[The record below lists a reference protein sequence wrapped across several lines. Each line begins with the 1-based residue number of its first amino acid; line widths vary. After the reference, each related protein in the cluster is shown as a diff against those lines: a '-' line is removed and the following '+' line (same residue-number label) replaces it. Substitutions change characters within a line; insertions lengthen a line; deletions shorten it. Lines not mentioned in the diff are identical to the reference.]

1 MSVERQRSNTDVKH
15 AGLFKPFII
24 INKRSEFYLLRW
36 DLQFN
41 RAKPITCE
49 NWASFTRNSD
59 HCVTHLLFF
68 FSLEQTRR
76 HLEVVVETTARKPE
90 PPAKIRIVSERHT
103 YPEAPGRIGKFHLP
117 ILFEREFERCWIRV
131 CLDIRLSPLWNWNW
145 GCAFVSINYIA
156 NFWLLCYYF

>member
-1 MSVERQRSNTDVKH
+1 MSVERQRSNTDGKH

-24 INKRSEFYLLRW
+24 ISKRNEFYLLRW

-103 YPEAPGRIGKFHLP
+103 YPEAPGRIFGFCATTFKQRLRVNFDFFTSKFIP
-117 ILFEREFERCWIRV
+117 IVFQCMPQ
-131 CLDIRLSPLWNWNW
+131 RLAVVNPFKTTWKTNI
-145 GCAFVSINYIA
+145 SIQ
-156 NFWLLCYYF
+156 